1 MCWVCLAMVA
11 GLTYYLSMKYAAPRI
26 QELKL
31 IYEDELARAL
41 EEDGSSSSV
50 YIAPRTYYPSI

>member
-1 MCWVCLAMVA
+1 MVA
-11 GLTYYLSMKYAAPRI
+11 GLTYYLAMKYAQPRI

-41 EEDGSSSSV
+41 EEDGSSASV
-50 YIAPRTYYPSI
+50 YISPKTYFPSI

>member
-1 MCWVCLAMVA
+1 MVA
-11 GLTYYLSMKYAAPRI
+11 GLSCYLAMKYAQPRI

-41 EEDGSSSSV
+41 EEDGSSTSV
-50 YIAPRTYYPSI
+50 YISPKTYFPSI

>member
-1 MCWVCLAMVA
+1 M
-11 GLTYYLSMKYAAPRI
+11 
-26 QELKL
+26 EL

-41 EEDGSSSSV
+41 EEDGSSASV

>member
-1 MCWVCLAMVA
+1 
-11 GLTYYLSMKYAAPRI
+11 MKYAPPRI

-41 EEDGSSSSV
+41 EEDGSSTSAFLS
-50 YIAPRTYYPSI
+50 PKTYYPSM